1 MAEDQQGQDD
11 LFEHHRIIVDRGQS
25 TVRIDKFLFDRIE
38 KTSRN
43 KIQNGIRAGAVL
55 VDGKEVKPN
64 YKIKPGD
71 EIVVVLPHDPTLGEV
86 VEPEEMD
93 LNIIFEDDDIL
104 VLNKPPGLVV
114 HPGIGN
120 YTGTLVNGLAYYL
133 HKDLPVMEGNAPDR
147 PGLVHR
153 IDKDTS
159 GLLVIGKH
167 EYALSMLARQFYDH
181 SIQREYV
188 ALVWGVPEP
197 SKGTVHTNLG
207 RNPRNRMQMSAFP
220 LEEEEG
226 KEAITHY
233 EVLED
238 LYYVSL
244 VKCRLETGRTHQIRV
259 HMKHLG
265 CPVFQDARYGGDR
278 IIKGTIFSKYK
289 QFVDNCFSLCQ
300 RQALHA
306 RTLGFVH
313 PVSGENM
320 FFEAPLPEDMASVLE
335 KWRHYLQ
342 YRKENLE

>member
-1 MAEDQQGQDD
+1 MSAEDQHQDE
-11 LFEHHRIIVDRGQS
+11 LFEHYRIKVDKGQS
-25 TVRIDKFLFDRIE
+25 TVRIDKFLFDRLE

-55 VDGKEVKPN
+55 VDGQQIKPN

-71 EIVVVLPHDPTLGEV
+71 EIVIVLPNDPSLGEQI
-86 VEPEEMD
+86 EPED
-93 LNIIFEDDDIL
+93 IPLNIVFEDDDIL

-120 YTGTLVNGLAYYL
+120 YTGTLVNGLAY
-133 HKDLPVMEGNAPDR
+133 HFGGKDMPVMDGNLPDR

-159 GLLVIGKH
+159 GLLVVGKN
-167 EYALSMLARQFYDH
+167 EYSLSHLAKQFYQH
-181 SIQREYV
+181 TTRREYV
-188 ALVWGVPEP
+188 AIVWGVPEP
-197 SKGTVHTNLG
+197 PSGTIQTKMG
-207 RNPRNRMQMSAFP
+207 RHARFRMQMTAIP
-220 LEEEEG
+220 MDEEG

-244 VKCRLETGRTHQIRV
+244 VKCVLETGRTHQIRV
-259 HMKHLG
+259 HMKHIG
-265 CPVFQDARYGGDR
+265 SPVFNDSRYGGDA
-278 IIKGTIFSKYK
+278 ILKGTVFTKYK
-289 QFVDNCFSLCQ
+289 QFVDNCFKVMP

-313 PVSGENM
+313 PRTGEEM
-320 FFEAPLPEDMASVLE
+320 FFDCGLPEDMAALLE
-335 KWRHYLQ
+335 KWRHYLK
-342 YRKENLE
+342 YRKEDA